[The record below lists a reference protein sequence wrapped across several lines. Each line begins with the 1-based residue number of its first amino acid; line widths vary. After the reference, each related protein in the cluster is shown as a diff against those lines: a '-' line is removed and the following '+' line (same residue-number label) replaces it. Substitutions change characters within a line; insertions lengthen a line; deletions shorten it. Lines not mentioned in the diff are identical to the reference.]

1 MANMPLYQTV
11 ANNCVILINGSA
23 APINNYV
30 LQFGFDE
37 GTVSKHLD
45 GCTPDGTCPGIN
57 YIQFKPTVALV
68 VNQID
73 LAAFNAMVGNGYF
86 DLTFQFYA
94 TGDLTDIVNT
104 VTAYGNK
111 MGNAKMAGSSDS
123 AANVVTYL
131 FNCMNIA

>member
-1 MANMPLYQTV
+1 MAIMPTYRTV
-11 ANNCVILINGSA
+11 ANNCKIFVNGSD

-30 LQFGFDE
+30 LEFGFDK

-57 YIQFKPTVALV
+57 YIQFKPTAALV

-73 LAAFNAMVGNGYF
+73 LTAFELMVGNGYF

-94 TGDLTDIVNT
+94 TGDLTDVVKT
-104 VTAYGNK
+104 VTAYGCK
-111 MGNAKMAGSSDS
+111 IGNDKLTGSSES
-123 AANVVTYL
+123 AANVNTYL